1 VIDNVNRLVD
11 TMKVKNGNMTIS
23 DFIIKYDGGEFIK
36 LAGRIP
42 KLVERDLKEGLTG
55 IYFLRQSQKIV
66 YVGQTGNIKTRLS
79 THQNEKKKRFDNVG
93 FLPNVP
99 LDLLD
104 MVEAYYIDLV
114 KPIYNT
120 NIPIPSRY

>member
-1 VIDNVNRLVD
+1 MIDNVNRLVD